1 MGEPVEQ
8 SASEAFG
15 AEHLGPFGKRQDLS
29 CHPAQPGKDKF
40 PALCPGGSFAV
51 ANLTRCLMS
60 VAFECLCSLQASILG
75 FGAAM

>member
-1 MGEPVEQ
+1 VLRDQEVV
-8 SASEAFG
+8 
-15 AEHLGPFGKRQDLS
+15 
-29 CHPAQPGKDKF
+29 QPGEDKF

>member
-1 MGEPVEQ
+1 MSPAQQ

-15 AEHLGPFGKRQDLS
+15 AEHLGPSRDLKCCRQEVV
-29 CHPAQPGKDKF
+29 QPGEDKS

-60 VAFECLCSLQASILG
+60 VASECLWSLQASILG